1 MKYIYRIINKIIEK
15 LESIANHYIYTT
27 LGKEALCVIRSIL
40 YTVQC
45 TVHRRMKKDA
55 NIYIKYTS
63 SKHTPRFFGRQRV
76 RVERKIIYF
85 GFYAEFFFDI
95 YVLFSQK
102 NLCSN

>member
-1 MKYIYRIINKIIEK
+1 MKYIYRIKNKIIEK

-40 YTVQC
+40 YTVQVQC

-63 SKHTPRFFGRQRV
+63 SKHTPHFLGRQRV

-85 GFYAEFFFDI
+85 GF
-95 YVLFSQK
+95 
-102 NLCSN
+102 

>member
-40 YTVQC
+40 YTIQC

-63 SKHTPRFFGRQRV
+63 SKHTPRFFWTPVSFLGLRG
-76 RVERKIIYF
+76 K
-85 GFYAEFFFDI
+85 
-95 YVLFSQK
+95 LFIFVF
-102 NLCSN
+102 